1 MSSDDK
7 NLIKGRGSGSF
18 STLSPIIAVTSTYGS
33 RCPAPPS
40 QRWWSRN
47 WSSHHYSIELWSQK
61 SEARE
66 GEYADYY
73 LWADPAPG
81 GGPPNNWLSKVSNI
95 FTQGIALC
103 THHRE
108 SCFIQIVFF
117 SAMFWEWNLGEKL
130 RLELVRKARTILLPS
145 VPGAH
150 LYYRYSC
157 ILYGP
162 W

>member
-18 STLSPIIAVTSTYGS
+18 STLCPIIAVTSTYGS

-47 WSSHHYSIELWSQK
+47 WSSHHHSIELWSQK
-61 SEARE
+61 SESRE

-81 GGPPNNWLSKVSNI
+81 GGPPNNWLSKVKNI
-95 FTQGIALC
+95 STQGIALC

-108 SCFIQIVFF
+108 SFASFKLFF
-117 SAMFWEWNLGEKL
+117 FCNALRIKL
-130 RLELVRKARTILLPS
+130 RWEAPPGVGPKSENNITTISTRCTL
-145 VPGAH
+145 
-150 LYYRYSC
+150 
-157 ILYGP
+157 IL
-162 W
+162 